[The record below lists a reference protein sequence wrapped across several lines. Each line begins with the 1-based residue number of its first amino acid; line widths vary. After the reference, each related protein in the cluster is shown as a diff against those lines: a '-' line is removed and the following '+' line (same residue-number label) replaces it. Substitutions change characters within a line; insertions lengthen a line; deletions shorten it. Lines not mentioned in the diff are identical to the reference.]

1 MLILFVFHN
10 CMQLESI
17 VSLSPFHTVLRG
29 EAKERAK
36 EDKWSSSEVLQIQE
50 KWNVM
55 GCFEWH

>member
-1 MLILFVFHN
+1 
-10 CMQLESI
+10 MQLESI